1 MNIDIV
7 RHGLND
13 IQRKRITDLA
23 HKDFDSL
30 TDRELRNACVDASM
44 NFKLMTNDVLPYIE
58 VLGMT
63 KERKID
69 GDIHELYELAKR
81 S

>member
-1 MNIDIV
+1 MNMDIV
-7 RHGLND
+7 RHGLNA
-13 IQRKRITDLA
+13 IQRNRITDIA
-23 HKDFDSL
+23 HKDFDRL
-30 TDRELRNACVDASM
+30 TDKELRNACQDAST

-69 GDIHELYELAKR
+69 GEIYELYELARR